1 MFIRMSGGWRE
12 PVITIISNKMNQDM
26 VDLII
31 SRTQLVGKRHTLMKG
46 LRYIPDDR
54 GIFYFSDRYDMN
66 YTHLWEE

>member
-1 MFIRMSGGWRE
+1 
-12 PVITIISNKMNQDM
+12 M

-31 SRTQLVGKRHTLMKG
+31 SRTQVVGKRHTLMKG

>member
-1 MFIRMSGGWRE
+1 
-12 PVITIISNKMNQDM
+12 M

-31 SRTQLVGKRHTLMKG
+31 SRTQVVGKRYTSLKG

-54 GIFYFSDRYDMN
+54 GIFYFTDRYDMN